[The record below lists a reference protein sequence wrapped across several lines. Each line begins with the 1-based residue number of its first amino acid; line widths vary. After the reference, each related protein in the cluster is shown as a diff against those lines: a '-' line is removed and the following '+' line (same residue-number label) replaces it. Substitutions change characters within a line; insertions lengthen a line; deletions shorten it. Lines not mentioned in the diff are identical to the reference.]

1 MLRFIKLTIMT
12 VFMIGI
18 VLVALANREL
28 VTIKLLPGPIDE
40 IVGMTQS
47 VTLPLFI
54 ILIAAVL
61 VGLLLGYVIEWVRER
76 KHRREVNVKARE
88 LSKLETEVQR
98 MKKKSG
104 EEDDEIL
111 ALLN

>member
-1 MLRFIKLTIMT
+1 MT